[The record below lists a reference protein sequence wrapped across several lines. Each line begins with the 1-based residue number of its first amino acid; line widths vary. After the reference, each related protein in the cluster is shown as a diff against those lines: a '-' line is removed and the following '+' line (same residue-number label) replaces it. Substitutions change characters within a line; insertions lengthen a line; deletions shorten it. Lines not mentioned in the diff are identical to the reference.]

1 MDKMILEA
9 KREVLVAY
17 YTKISTNNL
26 SADQILDALEVDME
40 FLKQEIALAEANEL
54 LKQNEAK
61 GIPKTKAMNKT
72 GKRIPILDAKH
83 IGIRFG
89 YSQVIITALDRGQV
103 QPLVGVV
110 LF

>member
-61 GIPKTKAMNKT
+61 
-72 GKRIPILDAKH
+72 
-83 IGIRFG
+83 
-89 YSQVIITALDRGQV
+89 
-103 QPLVGVV
+103 
-110 LF
+110 

>member
-17 YTKISTNNL
+17 YTKIYTNNL
-26 SADQILDALEVDME
+26 TADQILDALEVDME

-61 GIPKTKAMNKT
+61 
-72 GKRIPILDAKH
+72 
-83 IGIRFG
+83 
-89 YSQVIITALDRGQV
+89 
-103 QPLVGVV
+103 
-110 LF
+110 

>member
-1 MDKMILEA
+1 MNGSRQI
-9 KREVLVAY
+9 AY
-17 YTKISTNNL
+17 NTKISTNNL

-54 LKQNEAK
+54 LKQNEA
-61 GIPKTKAMNKT
+61 
-72 GKRIPILDAKH
+72 
-83 IGIRFG
+83 
-89 YSQVIITALDRGQV
+89 LDRGQV

>member
-54 LKQNEAK
+54 LKQK
-61 GIPKTKAMNKT
+61 K
-72 GKRIPILDAKH
+72 
-83 IGIRFG
+83 
-89 YSQVIITALDRGQV
+89 
-103 QPLVGVV
+103 
-110 LF
+110 

>member
-17 YTKISTNNL
+17 YTKISSNNL

-61 GIPKTKAMNKT
+61 
-72 GKRIPILDAKH
+72 
-83 IGIRFG
+83 
-89 YSQVIITALDRGQV
+89 
-103 QPLVGVV
+103 
-110 LF
+110 